1 VRSGQVVRDEYEIVV
16 DVDEDHGLV
25 DCKVVGGGGRR

>member
-16 DVDEDHGLV
+16 DVGEDHGLV

>member
-1 VRSGQVVRDEYEIVV
+1 VRWAQVGRDEYEIVV
-16 DVDEDHGLV
+16 DAGEDHELV

>member
-25 DCKVVGGGGRR
+25 DCKAVGGGGRR